1 MPSNNG
7 TPTSTIGGESLSPSN
22 ESRFVPRSSLYA
34 SPTSAS
40 KRHVDAD
47 DNNVNP
53 PNLIDDEDDKS
64 LIVGATIC
72 FTPDASPRNTPLKAA
87 NHKRSALD
95 LTTLELESAL
105 SSNATDEYIGSIID
119 GSKVS
124 SSNVIQT
131 TSSLDG
137 KSTTEYEILDKS
149 LEIEDL
155 NLGEEEEEDDANEG
169 NGGANM
175 NEVQNIDG
183 DVAAILENMSPT
195 SSLPSLGSR
204 AGEDEDV
211 GEDTKLEVPTQ
222 LDDDG
227 PDNVSTSS
235 PKVDDRPLTPFN
247 NLHKFWEGQSIT
259 NMSKTIMGLIL
270 MQETAPDPVGAHA
283 MDGASLKSD
292 EVHATPAKKSS
303 RLSAGKGNGSLCS
316 VAANRVFSCIVS
328 VVVMIGLMTRRCASS
343 TLNAAKYC
351 AQVLLR
357 KDVNVA
363 VNTSATTKA
372 APSGVVMSK
381 LCAFAFSALSTAKD
395 GLQAVLHKKNTMAV
409 DPEGTDEHPAA
420 QALVA
425 TPSKSNLFSDE
436 PLPTG
441 VSQLCSK
448 EVETD
453 ASGDA
458 DAAAEPLDMKE
469 LERLR
474 KINSWA
480 LYVVATIS
488 KMKSTMLQFVVS
500 LGGRFFLSFLLAFI
514 VMAELRMFQRYN
526 VSPKDVVAWE
536 TLLCVDNGSNVFD
549 SVPMWEYILSPTSFG
564 AASSK
569 PSNYWGLIYI
579 GMSILASALFAH
591 WSMKMPYN
599 SGHWNENEHHQFLK
613 GYKKHGKDWE
623 AVAKYVL
630 TRSLKQVKNHG
641 NYWLHIRSPGKSHPF
656 SPKAIKVKKE
666 GFVSPRNNTPMSDPV
681 RRVKVLHSP
690 LTGPV
695 RRAKMRLLDKGG
707 QDTSEE

>member
-1 MPSNNG
+1 
-7 TPTSTIGGESLSPSN
+7 
-22 ESRFVPRSSLYA
+22 
-34 SPTSAS
+34 
-40 KRHVDAD
+40 
-47 DNNVNP
+47 
-53 PNLIDDEDDKS
+53 
-64 LIVGATIC
+64 
-72 FTPDASPRNTPLKAA
+72 
-87 NHKRSALD
+87 
-95 LTTLELESAL
+95 
-105 SSNATDEYIGSIID
+105 
-119 GSKVS
+119 
-124 SSNVIQT
+124 
-131 TSSLDG
+131 
-137 KSTTEYEILDKS
+137 
-149 LEIEDL
+149 
-155 NLGEEEEEDDANEG
+155 
-169 NGGANM
+169 M
-175 NEVQNIDG
+175 NEVQNIDV

-227 PDNVSTSS
+227 ADNVSASS

-259 NMSKTIMGLIL
+259 NMSKSIMGRIL

-292 EVHATPAKKSS
+292 EVHATPAKKTS
-303 RLSAGKGNGSLCS
+303 RISAGKGNGSLCS

-351 AQVLLR
+351 AQVVLR

-363 VNTSATTKA
+363 VNASVTAKA
-372 APSGVVMSK
+372 APSGVAMSK
-381 LCAFAFSALSTAKD
+381 LCAFVFSALSTAKD
-395 GLQAVLHKKNTMAV
+395 GLQAVLQKKNTLAV
-409 DPEGTDEHPAA
+409 DPEETDEHPVA

-436 PLPTG
+436 TLPTG
-441 VSQLCSK
+441 VSQLGSK
-448 EVETD
+448 EVEKD
-453 ASGDA
+453 DSGDA
-458 DAAAEPLDMKE
+458 AAAATEPLDMKE

-480 LYVVATIS
+480 LYVVATTS
-488 KMKSTMLQFVVS
+488 KMKSTTLQFVFS

-514 VMAELRMFQRYN
+514 IMAELRMFQRYN

-623 AVAKYVL
+623 AVAKYVP